1 MKSRDRSLAG
11 QAEVQLPQGWIPVS
25 GESAAKLE
33 AELHRE
39 LPSSHQLHGR
49 DLEAIGRRAGRDDVL
64 FSSQGGPVFWVHL
77 TWANEKD
84 PQWPRTVTYTDLA
97 DFLERWPR
105 EEQDDDEG
113 AG

>member
-1 MKSRDRSLAG
+1 M
-11 QAEVQLPQGWIPVS
+11 S

-39 LPSSHQLHGR
+39 LPAAHQLHGR
-49 DLEAIGRRAGRDDVL
+49 QVHAVARREDRDDVL
-64 FSSQGGPVFWVHL
+64 FLSEERGPVFWVHL
-77 TWANEKD
+77 TWSMESD
-84 PQWPRTVTYTDLA
+84 PKWPWTETYRNLD

-105 EEQDDDEG
+105 EELGDVPDEG